1 MNGARY
7 GASTII
13 NVANFG
19 LKPNT
24 GENAVHI
31 VRDCIEALAEV
42 DGPCV
47 FEFPYG
53 QYDFF
58 PCDIAKERYY
68 ISNTTTEEENPD
80 ITKMVGLLFKRNK
93 NLIVEG
99 NGSLFMFHGKMT
111 MFTLDNCENIDIRN
125 VNTDFIRPTVSEMT
139 IEAIGNNY
147 LDVRAHPDSWY
158 IIEDQKLFW
167 VGEGWKFDDGPA
179 QELDPKK
186 NIVWRVPSPVSS
198 AIKVEEITPFLLRL
212 YYHHVP
218 ETKIGHVYQMR
229 DGIRDQVGAFIVNSR
244 NITFDHV
251 RLHYMHG
258 LGIVGQFSENLLFNK
273 LDLSPRAEKKR
284 TVAAFADF
292 MHMSGI
298 RGKIKI
304 INSHFEGAHDDA
316 INVHGTHL
324 RIVEQPEPNQLVVRF
339 MHGQT
344 YGFDAFFPGDQI
356 EFLRSKSL
364 TVYAKSTV
372 KEATLLNPREILLTL
387 DQAASDKINP
397 SDVVENVSWTAEVDI
412 SGNQFS
418 RIPTRGILMTTPQK
432 VVIKDNVFEHTYL
445 SGILVACDAESWYE
459 SGRIN
464 NLKIIRNKFIDC
476 GLCGDP
482 VIYINPENK
491 EYHVDYP
498 VHNNIWIEKN
508 EFTIQSN
515 TVLYAKS
522 TDNLHFSS
530 NLIEGSSIN
539 LDEKD
544 DPIMRLLASSGI
556 KIMGNKWNKTNKNLY
571 LYFMPKDEL
580 TCSVDQRL
588 QVMVQE

>member
-1 MNGARY
+1 MTGDCY

-13 NVANFG
+13 NVTSFG
-19 LKPNT
+19 LHPNT

-31 VRDCIEALAEV
+31 VRDCMEALAKV
-42 DGPCV
+42 DGPYV
-47 FEFPYG
+47 LEFPFG

-58 PCDIAKERYY
+58 PCDAAKERYY

-80 ITKMVGLLFKRNK
+80 ITKMVGLLFKGNK

-111 MFTLDNCENIDIRN
+111 MFTLDNCENIEIRN
-125 VNTDFIRPTVSEMT
+125 VNTDFVRPTVSEMT

-147 LDVRAHPDSWY
+147 LDVRVHPDSWY
-158 IIEDQKLFW
+158 ILEDQKLLW
-167 VGEGWKFDDGPA
+167 VGENWISHDGPA
-179 QELDPKK
+179 QELNPEK
-186 NIVWRVPSPVSS
+186 NIVWRIPNPVGS
-198 AIKVEEITPFLLRL
+198 AIKVEELEPFLLRL
-212 YYHHVP
+212 HYHQVP

-251 RLHYMHG
+251 SLHYMHG
-258 LGIVGQFSENLLFNK
+258 LGIVGQSSENLLFNK
-273 LDLSPRAEKKR
+273 LDLSPRAETKR

-298 RGKIKI
+298 RGEIKI
-304 INSHFEGAHDDA
+304 INSNFKGAHDDA

-324 RIVEQPEPNQLVVRF
+324 RIIEQPEPNQLVVRF

-344 YGFDAFFPGDQI
+344 YGFDAFFPGDHI
-356 EFLRSKSL
+356 AFLRSKSL
-364 TVYAKSTV
+364 TVYADNTV
-372 KEATLLNPREILLTL
+372 KEATLLNPREMLLTL
-387 DQAASDKINP
+387 EHAVSGKLNP
-397 SDVVENVSWTAEVDI
+397 SDVVENVSWTAEVEI
-412 SGNQFS
+412 SGNRFS
-418 RIPTRGILMTTPQK
+418 RIPTRGILMTTPK
-432 VVIKDNVFEHTYL
+432 DVIIKENVFEHTYL

-464 NLKIIRNKFIDC
+464 SLEIIRNKFIDC

-482 VIYINPENK
+482 VIFINPENK

-498 VHNNIWIEKN
+498 VHKNILIVKN

-522 TDNLHFSS
+522 THNLNFSS
-530 NLIEGSSIN
+530 NLIEGSPVVPN
-539 LDEKD
+539 KHG
-544 DPIMRLLASSGI
+544 DPIIQLVASSGVELLN
-556 KIMGNKWNKTNKNLY
+556 NKVKKVNKNVY
-571 LYFMPKDEL
+571 LRFMREDHL
-580 TCSVDQRL
+580 SFAAGQGL
-588 QVMVQE
+588 QVMIQK